1 MKFLLYEIDQN
12 GKMQVMP
19 LKSKIYFGA
28 KLLYCGREV
37 SFFRKEVYLIKC
49 LNRANNCVCHI
60 SFSEKIFVK

>member
-28 KLLYCGREV
+28 KLLYCGRKV
-37 SFFRKEVYLIKC
+37 SFFRKEVYLLFNQK
-49 LNRANNCVCHI
+49 
-60 SFSEKIFVK
+60 S